1 MHMIW
6 RRTSTPACL
15 PRACPG
21 WGALVSYR
29 PLAAQVAK
37 VLMRAA
43 EAVTGHTY
51 TYIAMQNAAHA
62 RYAPRTTAAYKVSRA
77 AGRVEAG
84 GIKKDSP
91 YM

>member
-1 MHMIW
+1 MIW

-15 PRACPG
+15 PAQG
-21 WGALVSYR
+21 WGALVSYLYR

-62 RYAPRTTAAYKVSRA
+62 RYAPRTTAAYKASRA

-84 GIKKDSP
+84 GVKNDSP

>member
-1 MHMIW
+1 
-6 RRTSTPACL
+6 
-15 PRACPG
+15 
-21 WGALVSYR
+21 
-29 PLAAQVAK
+29 
-37 VLMRAA
+37 MRAA

-62 RYAPRTTAAYKVSRA
+62 RYAPRTTAAYKASRA

-84 GIKKDSP
+84 GVKNDSP